1 MRDTAERSKG
11 QAAMTNHVVRL
22 YTASAAIIVFFVA
35 WAGIAARPWVTPA
48 PDPQVA
54 ALAQRQQRLQRDA
67 TLVQLIAARR
77 AAANHAA
84 RIAARAAA
92 QAAPAPRVRI
102 VHLPPITTTRT
113 S

>member
-1 MRDTAERSKG
+1 
-11 QAAMTNHVVRL
+11 MTNHVVRL

-67 TLVQLIAARR
+67 KLIQLIAARR
-77 AAANHAA
+77 AANN
-84 RIAARAAA
+84 RAAQVA
-92 QAAPAPRVRI
+92 AAPMVRI
-102 VHLPPITTTRT
+102 VRLPPITTTRT

>member
-1 MRDTAERSKG
+1 
-11 QAAMTNHVVRL
+11 MTNHVVRL
-22 YTASAAIIVFFVA
+22 YTVSAAIIVFFVA

-67 TLVQLIAARR
+67 RLVQLIAARR
-77 AAANHAA
+77 AAANRAA

-92 QAAPAPRVRI
+92 QAAPAPVVRI
-102 VHLPPITTTRT
+102 VHLPPIKTTRT